1 MHLGKTLS
9 PPAGNHAGG
18 HERDTLMTHKLC
30 MTLAAAALLLLAA
43 STAFGSA
50 ALPTPPDAP
59 DGVLGE
65 RPAVGLRAAAPS
77 ADTDSPGPVPP
88 ADDDVFADELA
99 DEQEGPNIAD
109 PLYYWN
115 KGMYHFND
123 KFYLW
128 LWEPLARGYRAIAP
142 EVVRMSVRNFFNNLT
157 TPIRLAGCLLQ
168 GRWTAAGTETGR
180 LLVNTTLGVL
190 GFGDPA
196 ATRYGMQLKDEDL
209 GQTFGYWG
217 IGNGI
222 YLVWPILGPSSLR
235 DTVGLVGD
243 SFLHPVSYLDPTALS
258 VGIKAYDN
266 LNRTTFRIGDY
277 QSLKQSALDPY
288 VAIRN
293 AYVQH
298 RWKKVAE

>member
-1 MHLGKTLS
+1 MKQRFTLTLG
-9 PPAGNHAGG
+9 AIV
-18 HERDTLMTHKLC
+18 
-30 MTLAAAALLLLAA
+30 LLLLGA
-43 STAFGSA
+43 STAFGASA
-50 ALPTPPDAP
+50 LLTPPAVP
-59 DGVLGE
+59 ESTLAE
-65 RPAVGLRAAAPS
+65 RPAEALWAAAPS
-77 ADTDSPGPVPP
+77 AGPASPGPVPMDGDDDF
-88 ADDDVFADELA
+88 ADDLDAEA
-99 DEQEGPNIAD
+99 EGPTIAD

-142 EVVRMSVRNFFNNLT
+142 EVVRMGVRNFFNNLT
-157 TPIRLAGCLLQ
+157 TPIRLVSCLLQ
-168 GRWTAAGTETGR
+168 GRWESAGTESGR

-196 ATRYGMQLKDEDL
+196 ATRYGLPLKDEDL

-217 IGNGI
+217 IGNGF

-235 DTVGLVGD
+235 DTAGMVGD

-258 VGIKAYDN
+258 VGLKAYDN

-293 AYVQH
+293 AYAQH
-298 RWKKVAE
+298 RQKKVDE